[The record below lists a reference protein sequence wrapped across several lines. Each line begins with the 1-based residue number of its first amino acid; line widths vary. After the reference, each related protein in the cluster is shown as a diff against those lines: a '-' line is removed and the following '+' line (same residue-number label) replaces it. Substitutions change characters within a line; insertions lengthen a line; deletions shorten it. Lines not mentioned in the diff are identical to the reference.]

1 MNLIGKLRSGGRRLL
16 QSHATIPIKEML
28 WNKEFASGRWD
39 HLQNTVG
46 DCVYRYVERW
56 ADGGDILDLGCGS
69 GNTGNELDYSSYRS
83 YLGVDISNVA
93 IEIAAA
99 RSAAN
104 GRDGKNRYVESDITT
119 FVPDKA
125 YSVVLFR
132 ESIYYLPGGNIE
144 PLLRRYRPVLGDQ
157 GVFIVRLCDRRKF
170 GKILQVI
177 REKFSVIEEYAP
189 STEDVSVVVFR

>member
-104 GRDGKNRYVESDITT
+104 GRDGKNRYVKSDITT

-125 YSVVLFR
+125 YSVVLFASRFIISPAATSNHCCAAIGPSSATR
-132 ESIYYLPGGNIE
+132 ESSLFASAIAGSLG
-144 PLLRRYRPVLGDQ
+144 RY
-157 GVFIVRLCDRRKF
+157 CK
-170 GKILQVI
+170 
-177 REKFSVIEEYAP
+177 
-189 STEDVSVVVFR
+189 